1 MNFPNELLYSKSHE
15 WVRALDDT
23 SVQVG
28 ITDYAQHELG
38 DIVFVNLPEVGDEA
52 RKEERIADV
61 ESVKAVSDIFSPVTG
76 VVRAIN
82 EAVMDEPE
90 LINADPYGTWLFE
103 IENVTEREEL
113 LSAEEY
119 RKRYVKE
126 G

>member
-1 MNFPNELLYSKSHE
+1 M
-15 WVRALDDT
+15 
-23 SVQVG
+23 
-28 ITDYAQHELG
+28 
-38 DIVFVNLPEVGDEA
+38 GDEA

-103 IENVTEREEL
+103 IENVAEREEL